1 MSDQILYSIIGVAGG
16 FFVLILVAFFV
27 LQKKMNKGDM
37 KRIKELREGTQEKI
51 FSADVMYQK
60 LYLVFK
66 KIPLVKRYLLKIR
79 RKLEIIYMQDEY
91 QTRKQA
97 SKTLVQSL
105 ILIIPITLIVILLT
119 KNDTLLLVI
128 LLLFEIFLI
137 ETIITGKIDKLD
149 TKLLKQQIGFFAE
162 IRHAY
167 NEYNMVEEAIYEVSQ
182 NDELEVS
189 KQGEKIY
196 EILISDDP
204 ETELEKY
211 YDVAPNSYLKEFAGV
226 SYLTK
231 EFGDRQIDGA
241 SLYLKNLNNI
251 TKEMQLEILKRDKL
265 DYVFQS
271 LSFIAIAPVLL
282 LTPLKSWA
290 INSFAFTSQFYNGKG
305 GLIVEILLL
314 ILTIVCYI
322 LVRKVKDN
330 GSIKDEYKDPNKVWQ
345 MKLYKNNFIRPIVD
359 KFIPNKNTREY
370 RKNINLMKEAAAKQ
384 KMETLYINRICLSI
398 VAFILS
404 IFFFVLVHNTAV
416 DYIYTEPVSDYD
428 MLATIAE
435 QDEESVKRRE
445 IYNQFLDKYKG
456 QDITQE
462 KLREHIANSSYFEE
476 ASEPDIDEAA
486 EKIYKE
492 LQIINN
498 ERFKWFELLVAC
510 VVAWMGYQA
519 PIWMLIF
526 QKILRKLEMENEVM
540 QFQTIITMLM
550 KIERVNVEIILE
562 WLERYSNIFR
572 EPITKCV
579 NNYEAGAWEALE
591 DLKNEIAFPQLIRLI
606 ESMQA
611 AVEKIP
617 IEKAFEELENERDY
631 YQAKREEANN
641 KLISRKGLIG
651 KGIGFAPMICVF
663 CGYLI
668 APLVVIGLTSMTQ
681 TFATMSTMY

>member
-1 MSDQILYSIIGVAGG
+1 MSDQILYTIIGVAGG

-37 KRIKELREGTQEKI
+37 KRIKELREGTQEKN

-91 QTRKQA
+91 QTRRQA

-189 KQGEKIY
+189 RQGEKIY

-345 MKLYKNNFIRPIVD
+345 MKLYKNNFIKPIVD

-384 KMETLYINRICLSI
+384 KMETLYVNRICLSI
-398 VAFILS
+398 IAFILS

-435 QDEESVKRRE
+435 QDEESVRKRE
-445 IYNQFLDKYKG
+445 IYNRFLDKYKG

>member
-1 MSDQILYSIIGVAGG
+1 MSNEILYIIIGVAGG
-16 FFVLILVAFFV
+16 AFALILIALLVIRN
-27 LQKKMNKGDM
+27 KMNKGHM
-37 KRIKELREGTQEKI
+37 KRIKELRAGTQEKN
-51 FSADVMYQK
+51 FSSDVIYQK
-60 LYLVFK
+60 LYIIFK
-66 KIPLVKRYLLKIR
+66 KFPATKRYLLKIR

-91 QTRKQA
+91 KTRRQA
-97 SKTLVQSL
+97 AKTLTHAL
-105 ILIIPITLIVILLT
+105 MLIIPITLAIILVT

-128 LLLFEIFLI
+128 LLLFEAFLI

-149 TKLLKQQIGFFAE
+149 TKLLKQQIDFFAD

-189 KQGEKIY
+189 RQGEKIY

-211 YDVAPNSYLKEFAGV
+211 YDVAPNSFLKEFAGV

-231 EFGDRQIDGA
+231 EFGDRTIDGA

-282 LTPLKSWA
+282 LTPLKNWA
-290 INSFAFTSQFYNGKG
+290 INSFGFTAQFYNGKG
-305 GLIVEILLL
+305 GLIIQILLL
-314 ILTIVCYI
+314 VLTFICYI
-322 LVRKVKDN
+322 LVRKVKDT

-345 MKLYKNNFIRPIVD
+345 MRLYKKEFIKPIID
-359 KFIPNKNTREY
+359 KFIPNKKTKEY
-370 RKNINLMKEAAAKQ
+370 RKNVKLMKEAAAKQ
-384 KMETLYINRICLSI
+384 KMETLYVNRLVLCI
-398 VAFILS
+398 VAFVVA
-404 IFFFVLVHNTAV
+404 IFFFNLVHNVTV
-416 DYIYTEPVSDYD
+416 NYIYSEPVADYD
-428 MLATIAE
+428 MLSSATNL
-435 QDEESVKRRE
+435 DEESIRKRE
-445 IYNQFLDKYKG
+445 IYNSFLDRFKG
-456 QDITQE
+456 QDITKE
-462 KLREHIANSSYFEE
+462 NLRGHISRSADFDE
-476 ASEPDIDEAA
+476 ASEVEIDEAT
-486 EKIYKE
+486 EKIYDE

-498 ERFKWFELLVAC
+498 ENFKWFELLIAC
-510 VVAWMGYQA
+510 VIAWAGYQA
-519 PIWMLIF
+519 PIWILVF

-591 DLKNEIAFPQLIRLI
+591 ELKNDIAFPQLIRLI

-641 KLISRKGLIG
+641 KLISKKGLIG
-651 KGIGFAPMICVF
+651 KAVGFAPMICVF

-668 APLVVIGLTSMTQ
+668 LPLVLIGLSSMTS
-681 TFATMSTMY
+681 TFGTMSTMY

>member
-1 MSDQILYSIIGVAGG
+1 MTDQVLYSIIGIAGG
-16 FFVLILVAFFV
+16 AFVIVLVAFFV
-27 LQKKMNKGDM
+27 LQKKLSRSDI
-37 KRIKELREGTQEKI
+37 KRIRELREGTQEKA
-51 FSADVMYQK
+51 FSLDVIYQK
-60 LYLVFK
+60 LYLIYK

-79 RKLEIIYMQDEY
+79 RKLEIVYIQDEY
-91 QTRKQA
+91 QTRRQA
-97 SKTLVQSL
+97 AKTLTQSMIF
-105 ILIIPITLIVILLT
+105 ILPITLLIVILT
-119 KNDTLLLVI
+119 KSNPLLLVI
-128 LLLFEIFLI
+128 LLMLEIFMI

-149 TKLLKQQIGFFAE
+149 TKILKQQIGFFAE

-167 NEYNMVEEAIYEVSQ
+167 NEYNMVEEAIYDVSQ
-182 NDELEVS
+182 NDEIEIS

-196 EILISDDP
+196 EILIADDP

-211 YDVAPNSYLKEFAGV
+211 YDVAPNSYLKEFAGI

-231 EFGDRQIDGA
+231 EFGDRQIEGA

-271 LSFIAIAPVLL
+271 LSIIAIAPVLL
-282 LTPLKSWA
+282 ITPLKNWA
-290 INSFAFTSQFYNGKG
+290 IGSFAFTSQFYNGKG
-305 GLIVEILLL
+305 GIIVEILLL
-314 ILTIVCYI
+314 LLTIICYI

-345 MKLYKNNFIRPIVD
+345 MKLYKNKVIQPIIN

-370 RKNINLMKEAAAKQ
+370 RNNVNLMKDAAAKQ
-384 KMETLYINRICLSI
+384 KMETLYVNRICLCILAFVVSI
-398 VAFILS
+398 
-404 IFFFVLVHNTAV
+404 IFFTIVHKTAV
-416 DYIYTEPVSDYD
+416 NYIYTEPIADYD
-428 MLATIAE
+428 MLSTTVN
-435 QDEESVKRRE
+435 QDEESIRKRE
-445 IYNQFLDKYKG
+445 IYNIFLDRYKG
-456 QDITQE
+456 QDITKEQL
-462 KLREHIANSSYFEE
+462 KDRISNSSYFAEESETEKEE
-476 ASEPDIDEAA
+476 AT
-486 EKIYKE
+486 EKIYQE

-498 ERFKWFELLVAC
+498 ENFKWFELLIAC
-510 VVAWMGYQA
+510 VIAWMGYQA
-519 PIWMLIF
+519 PIWMLMF
-526 QKILRKLEMENEVM
+526 QKILRRLEMENEVM

-651 KGIGFAPMICVF
+651 KAIGFAPMICIF

-668 APLVVIGLTSMTQ
+668 APLVIIGLSSMTQ

>member
-1 MSDQILYSIIGVAGG
+1 MSNEILYYIIGFAGG
-16 FFVLILVAFFV
+16 AFLLILIAFIAI
-27 LQKKMNKGDM
+27 QKQMNKGDM
-37 KRIKELREGTQEKI
+37 KRIKELKEGTQKNE
-51 FSADVMYQK
+51 FSADVIYQK
-60 LYLVFK
+60 LYLLFK
-66 KIPLVKRYLLKIR
+66 KLPITKRYLLKIR

-91 QTRKQA
+91 KTRRQA
-97 SKTLVQSL
+97 AKTLSQAL
-105 ILIIPITLIVILLT
+105 MLIIPITLVIIMLT

-149 TKLLKQQIGFFAE
+149 TKILKQQIGFFAE

-182 NDELEVS
+182 NDELEIS
-189 KQGEKIY
+189 RQGEKIY

-231 EFGDRQIDGA
+231 EFGDRDIDGA

-271 LSFIAIAPVLL
+271 LSFISIAPVLL
-282 LTPLKSWA
+282 ITPLKNWA
-290 INSFAFTSQFYNGKG
+290 ISSFGFTAQFYNGKG
-305 GLIVEILLL
+305 GLIVQILLL
-314 ILTIVCYI
+314 LLTFICYI
-322 LVRKVKDN
+322 LVRKVKDT

-345 MKLYKNNFIRPIVD
+345 MKLYNKQFIKPIID
-359 KFIPNKNTREY
+359 RFIPSKNTREY
-370 RKNINLMKEAAAKQ
+370 RKNVKLMKEASAKQ
-384 KMETLYINRICLSI
+384 KMETLYVNRIVLAI
-398 VAFILS
+398 VAFVVAIC
-404 IFFFVLVHNTAV
+404 FFNLVHNVAV
-416 DYIYTEPVSDYD
+416 DYIYTEPVADYD
-428 MLATIAE
+428 MLTTSTN
-435 QDEESVKRRE
+435 QDEESLRKRE
-445 IYNQFLDKYKG
+445 IYNHFLDRFKG
-456 QDITQE
+456 KDITQE
-462 KLREHIANSSYFEE
+462 KLRYYISISAQFED
-476 ASEPDIDEAA
+476 ASEADMDEAA
-486 EKIYKE
+486 EKIYEE

-498 ERFKWFELLVAC
+498 EKFKWFELLIAC
-510 VVAWMGYQA
+510 VVAWAGYQA
-519 PIWMLIF
+519 PIWMLVF

-641 KLISRKGLIG
+641 KLISKKGLIG
-651 KGIGFAPMICVF
+651 KFVGFAPMICVF

-668 APLVVIGLTSMTQ
+668 VPLVIIGLSSMTS
-681 TFATMSTMY
+681 TFSTMSTMY

>member
-1 MSDQILYSIIGVAGG
+1 MSDQILYYIIGIAGG
-16 FFVLILVAFFV
+16 LFVLILIAFFA

-37 KRIKELREGTQEKI
+37 KRIKELREGTQENA
-51 FSADVMYQK
+51 FSADVIYQK
-60 LYLVFK
+60 LYLIFK
-66 KIPLVKRYLLKIR
+66 KIPLLKRYLLKIR

-91 QTRKQA
+91 QTRRQA
-97 SKTLVQSL
+97 AKTLSQSL
-105 ILIIPITLIVILLT
+105 MIIIPVTLVVILMT
-119 KNDTLLLVI
+119 KSDTLLLVT
-128 LLLFEIFLI
+128 LLLFEVFLV

-182 NDELEVS
+182 NDELEIS
-189 KQGEKIY
+189 RQGEKIY
-196 EILISDDP
+196 EILIADDP

-282 LTPLKSWA
+282 ITPLKNWA
-290 INSFAFTSQFYNGKG
+290 IGSFGFTAQFYNGKG

-314 ILTIVCYI
+314 LLTIICYI

-345 MKLYKNNFIRPIVD
+345 MRLYKKDFIKPIVD
-359 KFIPNKNTREY
+359 KFIPGKNTKEY
-370 RKNINLMKEAAAKQ
+370 RKNVKLMKEAAAKQ
-384 KMETLYINRICLSI
+384 KMEALYVNRICLAILS
-398 VAFILS
+398 FILA
-404 IFFFVLVHNTAV
+404 IFFFAIVHNTAV
-416 DYIYTEPVSDYD
+416 DYIYTEPVADYD
-428 MLATIAE
+428 MLSSAANE
-435 QDEESVKRRE
+435 DEESIRKRE
-445 IYNQFLDKYKG
+445 IYNKFLDRFKG
-456 QDITQE
+456 TDITQE
-462 KLREHIANSSYFEE
+462 KLRYYISISSDFAE
-476 ASEPDIDEAA
+476 ASEVDMDEAA
-486 EKIYKE
+486 EKIYEE

-498 ERFKWFELLVAC
+498 EKFKWFELLIAC

-550 KIERVNVEIILE
+550 KIERVSVEIILE

-591 DLKNEIAFPQLIRLI
+591 DLKNEIACPQLIRLI

-651 KGIGFAPMICVF
+651 KGLGFAPMICVF

-668 APLVVIGLTSMTQ
+668 APLVIIGMSSMTS

>member
-1 MSDQILYSIIGVAGG
+1 MSDQILYYIIGIAGG
-16 FFVLILVAFFV
+16 AFVFILIAYFV
-27 LQKKMNKGDM
+27 LQKKLNKGDM
-37 KRIKELREGTQEKI
+37 RRIKELKQGTKANA
-51 FSADVMYQK
+51 FSAEVIYQK
-60 LYLVFK
+60 LYLIFK
-66 KIPLVKRYLLKIR
+66 KIPFIKRYLLKIR
-79 RKLEIIYMQDEY
+79 RKLEIVYMQDEY

-97 SKTLVQSL
+97 AKALSQSL
-105 ILIIPITLIVILLT
+105 MLIIPMTLLIILLT
-119 KNDTLLLVI
+119 KGNPLLLVI
-128 LLLFEIFLI
+128 LLLFEIFII
-137 ETIITGKIDKLD
+137 ETIVAGKIDKLD
-149 TKLLKQQIGFFAE
+149 TKILKQQIGFFAE

-167 NEYNMVEEAIYEVSQ
+167 NEYNMVEEAIYDVSQ

-189 KQGEKIY
+189 IQGQKIY

-271 LSFIAIAPVLL
+271 LSFIAIAPTLL
-282 LTPLKSWA
+282 ITPLKNWA
-290 INSFAFTSQFYNGKG
+290 IKSFGFTSQFYNGKG
-305 GLIVEILLL
+305 GLIVVILLL
-314 ILTIVCYI
+314 LLTMICYI
-322 LVRKVKDN
+322 LVRKIKDTGN
-330 GSIKDEYKDPNKVWQ
+330 IKDEYKDPNKTWQ
-345 MKLYKNNFIRPIVD
+345 MKLYRNKFIKRIVD
-359 KFIPNKNTREY
+359 KFIPNKNTIEY
-370 RKNINLMKEAAAKQ
+370 RKNVNLMKEAAAKQ
-384 KMETLYINRICLSI
+384 KMEALYVNRICFAI
-398 VAFILS
+398 VAFIVS
-404 IFFFVLVHNTAV
+404 IIFFIIVHKVAV
-416 DYIYTEPVSDYD
+416 NYIYTEPVADYD
-428 MLATIAE
+428 MLSTVTN
-435 QDEESVKRRE
+435 QDEESIRKRE
-445 IYNQFLDKYKG
+445 IYNYFLNRFKG

-462 KLREHIANSSYFEE
+462 KLRQYIANSSKFEG
-476 ASEPDIDEAA
+476 ASEPDMDEAA
-486 EKIYKE
+486 EKIYEE

-498 ERFKWFELLVAC
+498 ERFKWFELLIAC
-510 VVAWMGYQA
+510 VVAWMGYQS
-519 PIWMLIF
+519 PIWMLVI
-526 QKILRKLEMENEVM
+526 QKALRKLEMENEVM

-591 DLKNEIAFPQLIRLI
+591 ELKNDIAFPQLIRLI

-641 KLISRKGLIG
+641 KLISKKAIIG
-651 KGIGFAPMICVF
+651 KFVGFAPMVCVF

-668 APLVVIGLTSMTQ
+668 VPLVLIGLSSMTS
-681 TFATMSTMY
+681 TFASMQTMY

>member
-1 MSDQILYSIIGVAGG
+1 MSNQIFYAIIGVAGVT
-16 FFVLILVAFFV
+16 FLLILAAFV
-27 LQKKMNKGDM
+27 ILQKKMNQGYM
-37 KRIKELREGTQEKI
+37 RRIKELRKGTQEKA
-51 FSADVMYQK
+51 FSADVFYQK
-60 LYLVFK
+60 LYLILK
-66 KIPLVKRYLLKIR
+66 KIPLANRYLLKIR

-91 QTRKQA
+91 HTRKQA
-97 SKTLVQSL
+97 AKTLLHAL
-105 ILIIPITLIVILLT
+105 ILIIPITLLIIILT
-119 KNDTLLLVI
+119 RGDALLRVI
-128 LLLFEIFLI
+128 LLLLEIFLI

-149 TKLLKQQIGFFAE
+149 TKVLKQQIGFFAE

-189 KQGEKIY
+189 RQGEKIY
-196 EILISDDP
+196 EILVADDP

-211 YDVAPNSYLKEFAGV
+211 YDVAPNSYLKEFAGI

-282 LTPLKSWA
+282 ITPLKNWA
-290 INSFAFTSQFYNGKG
+290 INSFAFTSQFYKGKG

-314 ILTIVCYI
+314 VLTIVCYI

-330 GSIKDEYKDPNKVWQ
+330 GSIKDEYKDPNKAWQ
-345 MKLYKNNFIRPIVD
+345 MKLYKKNFIKPIID
-359 KFIPNKNTREY
+359 KFIPKKNTKEY
-370 RKNINLMKEAAAKQ
+370 RKTVKLMKEAAAKQ
-384 KMETLYINRICLSI
+384 KMETLYVNRICLCI
-398 VAFILS
+398 LAFILS
-404 IFFFVLVHNTAV
+404 IAFFTLVHNTAI

-428 MLATIAE
+428 MLTVSANK
-435 QDEESVKRRE
+435 DEESIKKRE
-445 IYNQFLDKYKG
+445 IYNRFLDRYKG
-456 QDITQE
+456 QDITKE
-462 KLREHIANSSYFEE
+462 KLRQSIANSSYFKD
-476 ASEPDIDEAA
+476 ALEPDIDEAT

-492 LQIINN
+492 LQIVNN
-498 ERFKWFELLVAC
+498 EKFKWFELLIAC
-510 VVAWMGYQA
+510 VVAWMGYQT
-519 PIWMLIF
+519 PIWMLMF
-526 QKILRKLEMENEVM
+526 QKILRNLEMENEVM
-540 QFQTIITMLM
+540 QFQIIITMLM

-579 NNYEAGAWEALE
+579 NNYEAGAWEALD

-631 YQAKREEANN
+631 YRAKREEANN

-668 APLVVIGLTSMTQ
+668 APLVIIGMSSMTS

>member
-1 MSDQILYSIIGVAGG
+1 MSNEIFYYIIGFAGG
-16 FFVLILVAFFV
+16 GFLLILIALFAM
-27 LQKKMNKGDM
+27 KKQMNKGDM
-37 KRIKELREGTQEKI
+37 KRIKELKEGTQKNE
-51 FSADVMYQK
+51 FSADVIYQK
-60 LYLVFK
+60 LYLLFK
-66 KIPLVKRYLLKIR
+66 SFPITKRYLLKIR

-91 QTRKQA
+91 KTRRQA
-97 SKTLVQSL
+97 AKTLVQAL
-105 ILIIPITLIVILLT
+105 MLIIPITIVIILLT

-128 LLLFEIFLI
+128 LLLFEAFLI

-149 TKLLKQQIGFFAE
+149 TKILKQQIGFFAE

-182 NDELEVS
+182 NDELEIS
-189 KQGEKIY
+189 RQGEKIY

-231 EFGDRQIDGA
+231 EFGDREIDGA

-271 LSFIAIAPVLL
+271 LSFISIVPVLL
-282 LTPLKSWA
+282 ITPLKNWA
-290 INSFAFTSQFYNGKG
+290 ISSFGFTAQFYNGKG
-305 GLIVEILLL
+305 GLIVQILLL
-314 ILTIVCYI
+314 LLTFICYL
-322 LVRKVKDN
+322 LVRKVKDT

-345 MKLYKNNFIRPIVD
+345 MKLYNKQFIKPIID

-370 RKNINLMKEAAAKQ
+370 RKNVKLMKEASAKQ
-384 KMETLYINRICLSI
+384 KMETLYVNRIVLAI
-398 VAFILS
+398 VAFIVA
-404 IFFFVLVHNTAV
+404 ICFFNLVHNVAV
-416 DYIYTEPVSDYD
+416 DYIYTEPIADYD
-428 MLATIAE
+428 MLTTSTN
-435 QDEESVKRRE
+435 QDEESIRKRE
-445 IYNQFLDKYKG
+445 IYNYFLDRFKG
-456 QDITQE
+456 KDITQE
-462 KLREHIANSSYFEE
+462 KLRDYISVSSKFED
-476 ASEPDIDEAA
+476 ASEKDIDEAA
-486 EKIYKE
+486 EKIYEE

-498 ERFKWFELLVAC
+498 EKFKWFELLIAC
-510 VVAWMGYQA
+510 VVAWVGYQA

-591 DLKNEIAFPQLIRLI
+591 ELKNEIAFPRV
-606 ESMQA
+606 S
-611 AVEKIP
+611 KI
-617 IEKAFEELENERDY
+617 N
-631 YQAKREEANN
+631 
-641 KLISRKGLIG
+641 RKH
-651 KGIGFAPMICVF
+651 A
-663 CGYLI
+663 
-668 APLVVIGLTSMTQ
+668 S
-681 TFATMSTMY
+681 SS

>member
-1 MSDQILYSIIGVAGG
+1 MSNQILYTIIGIAGG
-16 FFVLILVAFFV
+16 AFVFVLIAFFV
-27 LQKKMNKGDM
+27 LKKQMNKGDM
-37 KRIKELREGTQEKI
+37 RRIKELKEGTQKNA
-51 FSADVMYQK
+51 FSADVIYQK
-60 LYLVFK
+60 LYLLYKNFP
-66 KIPLVKRYLLKIR
+66 ITRRYLLKIR

-91 QTRKQA
+91 KTRRQA
-97 SKTLVQSL
+97 AKTLSQAL
-105 ILIIPITLIVILLT
+105 MLIIPVTFIIVMLT
-119 KNDTLLLVI
+119 KNDTLLLII
-128 LLLFEIFLI
+128 LLLFELFFI
-137 ETIITGKIDKLD
+137 ETIISGKIDKLD
-149 TKLLKQQIGFFAE
+149 TKILKQQIGFFAE

-167 NEYNMVEEAIYEVSQ
+167 NEYNMVEEAIYQVSQ
-182 NDELEVS
+182 DDELEVS
-189 KQGEKIY
+189 RQGERIY

-211 YDVAPNSYLKEFAGV
+211 YDIAPNSYLKEFAGV

-231 EFGDRQIDGA
+231 EFGDRDIDGA

-282 LTPLKSWA
+282 ITPLKNWA
-290 INSFAFTSQFYNGKG
+290 IGSFGFTAQFYNGKG
-305 GLIVEILLL
+305 GLIVQILLL
-314 ILTIVCYI
+314 LLTFVCYV

-345 MKLYKNNFIRPIVD
+345 MRLYKKNLVKQIVD
-359 KFIPNKNTREY
+359 RFIPNKNTREY
-370 RKNINLMKEAAAKQ
+370 RKNVKLMKEAAAKQ
-384 KMETLYINRICLSI
+384 KMETLYVNRICLAI

-404 IFFFVLVHNTAV
+404 IVFFTVIHNTAV
-416 DYIYTEPVSDYD
+416 NYIYTEPVADYD
-428 MLATIAE
+428 MLSTAVNE
-435 QDEESVKRRE
+435 DEESIRKRE
-445 IYNQFLDKYKG
+445 IYNKFLDRFKG
-456 QDITQE
+456 KDITQE
-462 KLREHIANSSYFEE
+462 KLRYNIGISTEFEGF
-476 ASEPDIDEAA
+476 SDVDMDEAA

-498 ERFKWFELLVAC
+498 EKFKWFELLLAC

-519 PIWMLIF
+519 PIWMLVF

-591 DLKNEIAFPQLIRLI
+591 ELKNDIAFPQLIRLI

-617 IEKAFEELENERDY
+617 IDKAFEELENERDY

-641 KLISRKGLIG
+641 KLISKKGLIG
-651 KGIGFAPMICVF
+651 KGIGFAPMVCIF

-668 APLVVIGLTSMTQ
+668 APLVIIGLSSMTS
-681 TFATMSTMY
+681 TFSTMSSMY

>member
-1 MSDQILYSIIGVAGG
+1 MSNEILYYIIGIAGG
-16 FFVLILVAFFV
+16 AFVLILIAFFAI
-27 LQKKMNKGDM
+27 QKKMNTGDM
-37 KRIKELREGTQEKI
+37 KRIKELRAGTQENA
-51 FSADVMYQK
+51 FSADVIYQK
-60 LYLVFK
+60 LYILFK
-66 KIPLVKRYLLKIR
+66 KFPVTKRYLLKVR

-91 QTRKQA
+91 KTRRQA
-97 SKTLVQSL
+97 AKTITQALM
-105 ILIIPITLIVILLT
+105 LIIPITLAIILVT
-119 KNDTLLLVI
+119 KSDALLLVI
-128 LLLFEIFLI
+128 LLLFEMFLV
-137 ETIITGKIDKLD
+137 ETIVTGKIDKLD

-189 KQGEKIY
+189 RQGEKIY

-231 EFGDRQIDGA
+231 EFGDRQIEGA

-282 LTPLKSWA
+282 LTPLKNWA
-290 INSFAFTSQFYNGKG
+290 INSFGFTAQFYNGKG
-305 GLIVEILLL
+305 GLIVQILLL
-314 ILTIVCYI
+314 LLTFICYI
-322 LVRKVKDN
+322 LVRKVKDT

-345 MKLYKNNFIRPIVD
+345 MKLYNKEFLKPIID
-359 KFIPNKNTREY
+359 KFIPNKNTKEY
-370 RKNINLMKEAAAKQ
+370 RKNVNLMKEAAAKQ
-384 KMETLYINRICLSI
+384 KMETLYVNRICLCI
-398 VAFILS
+398 VAFIVS
-404 IFFFVLVHNTAV
+404 ILFFVIVHNVAV
-416 DYIYTEPVSDYD
+416 DYIYTEPVADYD
-428 MLATIAE
+428 MLQTSTN
-435 QDEESVKRRE
+435 QDEESIRKRE
-445 IYNQFLDKYKG
+445 IYNKFLDRFKG

-462 KLREHIANSSYFEE
+462 KLRHYIEISSDFEG
-476 ASEPDIDEAA
+476 ASVPDMDEAA
-486 EKIYKE
+486 EKIYDE

-498 ERFKWFELLVAC
+498 ERFKWFELLIAC
-510 VVAWMGYQA
+510 VVAWMGYQS

-572 EPITKCV
+572 EPITRCV

-641 KLISRKGLIG
+641 KLISKKGLIG
-651 KGIGFAPMICVF
+651 KAVGFAPMVCVF

-668 APLVVIGLTSMTQ
+668 IPLVLIGLTSMTQ
-681 TFATMSTMY
+681 TFSTMSTMY